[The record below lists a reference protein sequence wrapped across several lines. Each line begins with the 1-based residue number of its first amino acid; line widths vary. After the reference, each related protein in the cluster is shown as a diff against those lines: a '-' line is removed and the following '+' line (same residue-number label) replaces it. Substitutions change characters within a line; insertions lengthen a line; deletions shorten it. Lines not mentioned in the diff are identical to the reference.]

1 MSEKYLA
8 GRVAV
13 ITGGSRGLGR
23 AMALSL
29 AKRGATIALVG
40 RDRAK
45 LDESQKLVA
54 AEGVEVT
61 TFTCD
66 VREEAQVKKLA
77 DDVKAKY
84 GKVHI
89 LINNAGTAIRKN
101 LVDFSFDEWKLVID
115 TNLHGVFLCTK
126 YLLPLMKGHGYGRII
141 NIGSIMGHVGST
153 GRSAYCAT
161 KAGVLSL
168 TKTLG
173 LELAKDDITVVAIS
187 PGFYATD
194 LTAPLRADQAKSD
207 ALLAQT
213 PQQRWG
219 QPPEIGELAAYICS
233 PSTGFMTGTDILMDG
248 GWVAQ

>member
-23 AMALSL
+23 AMALSF

-66 VREEAQVKKLA
+66 VRDEAQVKKLA
-77 DDVKAKY
+77 DDVKAKF

-101 LVDFSFDEWKLVID
+101 LVDFSFDEWKVVID

-168 TKTLG
+168 DQDSGPGTGKGRYHRRRHQPRLLRDRPDRSSARRPGQERRAAGADTATALG
-173 LELAKDDITVVAIS
+173 PAAGNRRTGRPIS
-187 PGFYATD
+187 VP
-194 LTAPLRADQAKSD
+194 R
-207 ALLAQT
+207 
-213 PQQRWG
+213 
-219 QPPEIGELAAYICS
+219 PPAS
-233 PSTGFMTGTDILMDG
+233 
-248 GWVAQ
+248 